1 MWVCVCVDGVFVWS
15 CGVFFYVLFLNLSK
29 LIIISCV
36 SNSALHSLRLD
47 KPQTKDRKRSRKIEH
62 ESDVCSQVTHL
73 LFPYTQFIF
82 VFIDFYRSFLL
93 EICFFFVSTAHS
105 NTRTHE
111 RAEEFCNWKI
121 VFGIRLQNKTKLE
134 ESKKTTIQL
143 RCFASMPMPIHFV
156 IPLYRLTNIRAM

>member
-1 MWVCVCVDGVFVWS
+1 MRVCVDGVFVWS

-93 EICFFFVSTAHS
+93 EICFFLFQPH
-105 NTRTHE
+105 TRTHAHTNE
-111 RAEEFCNWKI
+111 LRNFVIEKLFSEFVC
-121 VFGIRLQNKTKLE
+121 KTKRNLKRA
-134 ESKKTTIQL
+134 KKQQFNCGVSHQCQCRFTLLFLCID
-143 RCFASMPMPIHFV
+143 
-156 IPLYRLTNIRAM
+156 